1 MGRHPLK
8 KNYSNS
14 ANAINRIAPTI
25 KYQQASKLA
34 DKNSR
39 TITKISQLMVSL
51 KNVLLNLIIFINNKL

>member
-25 KYQQASKLA
+25 KYPQASKLA

-39 TITKISQLMVSL
+39 TIMKISQLMVSSW
-51 KNVLLNLIIFINNKL
+51 LNNHILHFMNK